1 MSKRNQRE
9 TRSSSSSSSQY
20 QPSPKRLLRDGT
32 PGKDDDHVSLGN
44 IMDKLCHLESRMED
58 LFGSLKSELSCLR
71 HELNEE
77 IEKVKSTV
85 NDMETSL
92 NAAWD
97 TIKDLQDEL
106 KIHAEFR
113 KKHKESL
120 EKHLE
125 DNGVSQS
132 AKAKIALQES
142 QINLLNTKLSEEQE
156 KIIALENYSRRE
168 NLRFMNIPEQ
178 EHENCTD
185 TVYDIVENGL
195 NINTQNIYFHAVH
208 RVGKPRSPEDSH
220 HHPRPIIARFLCRED
235 RDRVLKA
242 KGRLRHS
249 TYYPNA
255 YITKDYAKA
264 IQLERKELIKA
275 MFIARKKGM
284 SAKVVDRNLVINDN
298 VYHVGNIPDE
308 LKPAAE
314 STRT

>member
-1 MSKRNQRE
+1 M
-9 TRSSSSSSSQY
+9 
-20 QPSPKRLLRDGT
+20 
-32 PGKDDDHVSLGN
+32 
-44 IMDKLCHLESRMED
+44 
-58 LFGSLKSELSCLR
+58 
-71 HELNEE
+71 
-77 IEKVKSTV
+77 
-85 NDMETSL
+85 
-92 NAAWD
+92 
-97 TIKDLQDEL
+97 
-106 KIHAEFR
+106 
-113 KKHKESL
+113 
-120 EKHLE
+120 EKHIE
-125 DNGVSQS
+125 NNGVSES

-156 KIIALENYSRRE
+156 KNHRTGKLLSRE

-195 NINTQNIYFHAVH
+195 IINTQNIYFHAVN

-235 RDRVLKA
+235 RDLVLKA

-249 TYYPNA
+249 TDYPNA
-255 YITKDYAKA
+255 FITKDYARA

-275 MFIARKKGM
+275 MFIARKKGI

-314 STRT
+314 STRS

>member
-1 MSKRNQRE
+1 
-9 TRSSSSSSSQY
+9 
-20 QPSPKRLLRDGT
+20 
-32 PGKDDDHVSLGN
+32 
-44 IMDKLCHLESRMED
+44 
-58 LFGSLKSELSCLR
+58 
-71 HELNEE
+71 
-77 IEKVKSTV
+77 
-85 NDMETSL
+85 
-92 NAAWD
+92 
-97 TIKDLQDEL
+97 
-106 KIHAEFR
+106 
-113 KKHKESL
+113 
-120 EKHLE
+120 
-125 DNGVSQS
+125 
-132 AKAKIALQES
+132 
-142 QINLLNTKLSEEQE
+142 
-156 KIIALENYSRRE
+156 
-168 NLRFMNIPEQ
+168 MNIPEQ

-249 TYYPNA
+249 TDYPDA

-298 VYHVGNIPDE
+298 NEKIWNILSSRSP
-308 LKPAAE
+308 LHQRK
-314 STRT
+314 RTTVVIRMGLLSYF

>member
-1 MSKRNQRE
+1 M
-9 TRSSSSSSSQY
+9 
-20 QPSPKRLLRDGT
+20 
-32 PGKDDDHVSLGN
+32 
-44 IMDKLCHLESRMED
+44 
-58 LFGSLKSELSCLR
+58 
-71 HELNEE
+71 
-77 IEKVKSTV
+77 
-85 NDMETSL
+85 
-92 NAAWD
+92 
-97 TIKDLQDEL
+97 
-106 KIHAEFR
+106 
-113 KKHKESL
+113 
-120 EKHLE
+120 EKHIE
-125 DNGVSQS
+125 NNGVSES

-156 KIIALENYSRRE
+156 KNHRTGKLLSRE

-195 NINTQNIYFHAVH
+195 IINTQNIYFHAVN

-235 RDRVLKA
+235 RDLVLKA

-249 TYYPNA
+249 TDYPNA
-255 YITKDYAKA
+255 FITKDYARA

-275 MFIARKKGM
+275 MFIARKKGI
-284 SAKVVDRNLVINDN
+284 SVKVVDRNLVINDN

-314 STRT
+314 FTRS

>member
-1 MSKRNQRE
+1 MGHN
-9 TRSSSSSSSQY
+9 
-20 QPSPKRLLRDGT
+20 
-32 PGKDDDHVSLGN
+32 
-44 IMDKLCHLESRMED
+44 ED
-58 LFGSLKSELSCLR
+58 L
-71 HELNEE
+71 
-77 IEKVKSTV
+77 
-85 NDMETSL
+85 
-92 NAAWD
+92 
-97 TIKDLQDEL
+97 QYEL
-106 KIHAEFR
+106 KIHAEYR

-132 AKAKIALQES
+132 AKAKIAQQES

-235 RDRVLKA
+235 RDRVFKA

-249 TYYPNA
+249 TDYPDA

-284 SAKVVDRNLVINDN
+284 SAKAVDRNLVINDN

-314 STRT
+314 STHS

>member
-1 MSKRNQRE
+1 
-9 TRSSSSSSSQY
+9 
-20 QPSPKRLLRDGT
+20 
-32 PGKDDDHVSLGN
+32 
-44 IMDKLCHLESRMED
+44 
-58 LFGSLKSELSCLR
+58 
-71 HELNEE
+71 
-77 IEKVKSTV
+77 
-85 NDMETSL
+85 
-92 NAAWD
+92 
-97 TIKDLQDEL
+97 
-106 KIHAEFR
+106 
-113 KKHKESL
+113 
-120 EKHLE
+120 
-125 DNGVSQS
+125 
-132 AKAKIALQES
+132 ES

-235 RDRVLKA
+235 RDRVLES

-249 TYYPNA
+249 TDYPNA
-255 YITKDYAKA
+255 YISKDYAKA
-264 IQLERKELIKA
+264 IQLERKKLIKA

-284 SAKVVDRNLVINDN
+284 SAKVVDTNLVINVN

-314 STRT
+314 STRSRFIWRRSKPEIHCRLDFFLTSNSLSSAITTAVFLLRYKTDHSLITLHLANNTNPRGPGFCKLNTSFLSDSEYINLIKTTITEVANECRNNTEVDAVLLWDTMKMQIRSKSIQYA